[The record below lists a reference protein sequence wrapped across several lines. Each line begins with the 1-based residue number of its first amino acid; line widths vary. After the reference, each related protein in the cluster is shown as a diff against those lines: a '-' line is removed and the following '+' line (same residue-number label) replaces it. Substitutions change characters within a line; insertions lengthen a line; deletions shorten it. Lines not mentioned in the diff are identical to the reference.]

1 MTMMLTNKIHTAV
14 FAITLS
20 LCSASGLANS
30 DTQENAN
37 EAQLFSAVLD
47 KVREEYVDVPSD
59 TQLAESSI
67 EDLLNNLDP
76 HSTYLDKDDYEALQ
90 GKTSGDPGGL
100 GIDINMDQ
108 GAVEVIATLDGSPAR
123 KAGIQTGDKITS
135 IDYQPTTDMALDEVI
150 QTLRGAQGSE
160 IVLGV
165 VRDPSQHLE
174 FNLQREEPA
183 KSSVR
188 SLILDQGIGYIRIST
203 FQAETSQE
211 FISAINKLQDEEPLE
226 GLVLDLR
233 NNPGGLMPV
242 SVEVADSL
250 IDQGLLLYTEGRKP
264 KANQQYYA
272 TYGDLINGAPI
283 VVLINGGSASAS
295 EIVAGALQ
303 DQERATIIGTQ
314 SFGKGSVQSVIPL
327 GDGRGIKLTTAHY
340 LTPSGR
346 FIHGQGIEPDII
358 IEQVEQ
364 QPGSN
369 DNQITRA
376 VQLLKKS

>member
-1 MTMMLTNKIHTAV
+1 MLPNKIHTAF
-14 FAITLS
+14 FAMILS
-20 LCSASGLANS
+20 LCSVSGLANN

-47 KVREEYVDVPSD
+47 KVREEYVEVPSD

-67 EDLLNNLDP
+67 EELLDNLDP

-108 GAVEVIATLDGSPAR
+108 GAVEVVATLDGSPAR

-135 IDYQPTTDMALDEVI
+135 IDYQLTKDMTLDEVI

-174 FNLQREEPA
+174 FNLQREQPA

-188 SLILDQGIGYIRIST
+188 SLILDEGIGYIRIST

-211 FISAINKLQDEEPLE
+211 FISAINKLQNEEPLE

-264 KANQQYYA
+264 RANQQYYA

-358 IEQVEQ
+358 IEQIEQ

>member
-1 MTMMLTNKIHTAV
+1 MLHNKIHTAF
-14 FAITLS
+14 FAIILS
-20 LCSASGLANS
+20 LCPVSGLANN

-135 IDYQPTTDMALDEVI
+135 IDYQSTTDMALEEVI

-188 SLILDQGIGYIRIST
+188 SLILDEGIGYIRIST

-303 DQERATIIGTQ
+303 DQERATILGTQ

>member
-1 MTMMLTNKIHTAV
+1 M
-14 FAITLS
+14 
-20 LCSASGLANS
+20 SGLANN
-30 DTQENAN
+30 DAHETIND
-37 EAQLFSAVLD
+37 AQLFSVVLD
-47 KVREEYVDVPSD
+47 KVRQEYVEVPSD
-59 TQLAESSI
+59 TQMAESSI
-67 EDLLNNLDP
+67 EELLDNLDP
-76 HSTYLDKDDYEALQ
+76 HSTYLDKADYEALQ

-108 GAVEVIATLDGSPAR
+108 GAVEVVTTLDGSPAR
-123 KAGIQTGDKITS
+123 QAGILTGDKVVA
-135 IDYQPTTDMALDEVI
+135 IDYQTTADMTFVEV
-150 QTLRGAQGSE
+150 TEALRGAQGSG
-160 IVLGV
+160 IVLSI
-165 VRDPSQHLE
+165 VRGDMQHLE
-174 FNLQREEPA
+174 FNLEREVPA

-188 SLILDQGIGYIRIST
+188 SLVLDEGIGYIRISS

-211 FISAINKLQDEEPLE
+211 FISAINKLQQEEPLE

-264 KANQQYYA
+264 RANQQYYA

-358 IEQVEQ
+358 IEQIEP

-376 VQLLKKS
+376 VQILKKS

>member
-1 MTMMLTNKIHTAV
+1 MTIMLPNKIHTAF
-14 FAITLS
+14 FAMILS
-20 LCSASGLANS
+20 LCSVSGLANN

-47 KVREEYVDVPSD
+47 KVREEYVEVPSD

-100 GIDINMDQ
+100 GIDINMNQ

-135 IDYQPTTDMALDEVI
+135 IDYQSTTDMALDEVI

-188 SLILDQGIGYIRIST
+188 SLILDEGIGYVRIST

-250 IDQGLLLYTEGRKP
+250 IDQGLLLYTEGRQP
-264 KANQQYYA
+264 RANQQYYA

-358 IEQVEQ
+358 IEQIEQ

>member
-1 MTMMLTNKIHTAV
+1 MTMMLPNKIHTAF
-14 FAITLS
+14 FAIILS
-20 LCSASGLANS
+20 LCPVSGLANN

-67 EDLLNNLDP
+67 EGLLDNLDP
-76 HSTYLDKDDYEALQ
+76 HSTYLDKEDYEALQ

>member
-1 MTMMLTNKIHTAV
+1 MTLSSKIHTAF
-14 FAITLS
+14 FAICLS
-20 LCSASGLANS
+20 LYSINGLGDNK
-30 DTQENAN
+30 QENAN

-47 KVREEYVDVPSD
+47 KVREEYVEVPSD
-59 TQLAESSI
+59 IQLSESSI

-76 HSTYLDKDDYEALQ
+76 HSTYLDKADYKALQ
-90 GKTSGDPGGL
+90 GKTSGNPGGL
-100 GIDINMDQ
+100 GIDINMDR
-108 GAVEVIATLDGSPAR
+108 GTVEVITTLDGTPAR
-123 KAGIQTGDKITS
+123 QVGIQTGDNIVA
-135 IDYQPTTDMALDEVI
+135 IDYQSTADMTLYEITEA
-150 QTLRGAQGSE
+150 LRGAQGSE
-160 IVLGV
+160 IVLGII
-165 VRDPSQHLE
+165 RDGSQHLE
-174 FNLQREEPA
+174 FNLQRELPV
-183 KSSVR
+183 KSSVS
-188 SLILDQGIGYIRIST
+188 SLMLEQRIGYLRIST

-211 FISAINKLQDEEPLE
+211 FISAINKLQQDEPLK

-250 IDQGLLLYTEGRKP
+250 IDQGLLLYTEGRQP

-272 TYGDLINGAPI
+272 THGDLINGAPI

-303 DQERATIIGTQ
+303 DQERAVVIGTQ

-346 FIHGQGIEPDII
+346 FIHGQGIKPDII
-358 IEQVEQ
+358 IERVESTT
-364 QPGSN
+364 GGN
-369 DNQITRA
+369 DNQVVRA
-376 VQLLKKS
+376 VEILKKS

>member
-1 MTMMLTNKIHTAV
+1 MLPNKIHTAV
-14 FAITLS
+14 FAIILS
-20 LCSASGLANS
+20 LYSVSGLANS

-59 TQLAESSI
+59 TQLGESSI

-135 IDYQPTTDMALDEVI
+135 IDYQSTTDMALEEVI

-174 FNLQREEPA
+174 FNLQRKEPA

-188 SLILDQGIGYIRIST
+188 SLILDEGIGYIRIST

-211 FISAINKLQDEEPLE
+211 FISAINKLQDKEPLE

-303 DQERATIIGTQ
+303 DQERATILGTQ